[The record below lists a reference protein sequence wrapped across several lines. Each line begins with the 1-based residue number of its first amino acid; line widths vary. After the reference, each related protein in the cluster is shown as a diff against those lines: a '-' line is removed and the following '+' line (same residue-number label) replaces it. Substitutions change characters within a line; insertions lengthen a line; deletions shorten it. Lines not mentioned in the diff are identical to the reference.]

1 VSSEALA
8 VKTNAQS
15 ITHVDE
21 LRLFPVPRQTPTMQ
35 TIDYEHMLDAWAY
48 TNQHPRHRFLS
59 DPDVL
64 HSNEVEPP
72 VNGQIRMSDRVESSQ
87 RLQNHR
93 NNFPNDLKV
102 VKSRHDM
109 LEA

>member
-1 VSSEALA
+1 MRTSDIPREMPRAAAVQAGLPRNVSSEALA

-15 ITHVDE
+15 IVHVDE

-64 HSNEVEPP
+64 HSN
-72 VNGQIRMSDRVESSQ
+72 
-87 RLQNHR
+87 
-93 NNFPNDLKV
+93 
-102 VKSRHDM
+102 
-109 LEA
+109 